1 MALANNNSRHKTQE
15 DYSVH
20 PLHRLSVVHPDLVR
34 LKERWAEEDS
44 LDNLNQ
50 SIHSVEEVVDLV
62 SLNNN
67 NNRHQ
72 EDCLARLS
80 LKQAGLAL

>member
-50 SIHSVEEVVDLV
+50 SIHSEVVVDSV
-62 SLNNN
+62 SLSN

-72 EDCLARLS
+72 
-80 LKQAGLAL
+80 

>member
-50 SIHSVEEVVDLV
+50 SIHSEVVVDSV
-62 SLNNN
+62 SLSN